1 MKIINLP
8 IIDSAN
14 EVEFKRYFDEV
25 YLKNTFK
32 IQEFP
37 VKIFPE
43 DFEHICYEY
52 EDGGVY
58 KGKFS
63 LRRARKMLAIREICL
78 ENLPYI
84 LIHQIQQ
91 ENKSVCVLC
100 ESAEFAL
107 YLVPKT
113 SAQGNY
119 FRIGTIIAYGK
130 KVEEKIEKQKKSGLL
145 LTKISE
151 VFSESC

>member
-8 IIDSAN
+8 IIDSGD
-14 EVEFKRYFDEV
+14 EIEFKNHFNEV
-25 YLKNTFK
+25 YLKNELS
-32 IQEFP
+32 IQGFP

-52 EDGGVY
+52 EDGGIY

-91 ENKSVCVLC
+91 ENKSVCLLC
-100 ESAEFAL
+100 ESAELAL

-113 SAQGNY
+113 SVQGNY

-130 KVEEKIEKQKKSGLL
+130 KVEEKIEKQKKNGVLL
-145 LTKISE
+145 SKISE
-151 VFSESC
+151 VFVGSC